1 MASEAANVDAVLS
14 EQVKVKINS
23 IFAKNEILY
32 IIICIYTYVP
42 FKMRV
47 LIFTNKIVL
56 KNSFKHNKKNLN
68 IVEISHKSIKLLVDI
83 FT

>member
-47 LIFTNKIVL
+47 LIFKNKVVL
-56 KNSFKHNKKNLN
+56 KNSFKHKKNHKHCRN
-68 IVEISHKSIKLLVDI
+68 I
-83 FT
+83 T